1 MSNAFRSLLTA
12 KIGQTKTAWK
22 ADQKFAQFMMIQ
34 ESTMKSSQSPYML
47 VQSVKAPGA
56 PWLETIENVPDE
68 EDLAFGVSRISGFPK
83 DASFSMSDDYPKDVG
98 LADVFKNVSALLVVS
113 DRLRQCLESLPGAL
127 FDNEVLPVKIVNH
140 KKRAEKAPY
149 FIIHQINHPP
159 CLDEKKT
166 QGTRMPINPKK
177 FQFVTAMV
185 LDEKKIDTKK
195 MLFRVD
201 QFPDVPI
208 IRRDLAEK
216 LKAEKFTG
224 LEFREIEGFN
234 FLLA

>member
-1 MSNAFRSLLTA
+1 MR
-12 KIGQTKTAWK
+12 
-22 ADQKFAQFMMIQ
+22 
-34 ESTMKSSQSPYML
+34 
-47 VQSVKAPGA
+47 SVKVPGA

-68 EDLAFGVSRISGFPK
+68 EDLAFGVSRVHGFPK
-83 DASFSMSDDYPKDVG
+83 NASFSMSDDYPKDVG
-98 LADVFKNVSALLVVS
+98 LADAFKNVSSLLVVS
-113 DRLRQCLESLPGAL
+113 ERLRQELESVPGAL
-127 FDNEVLPVKIVNH
+127 FENEVLPIKIFNH

-149 FIIHQINHPP
+149 FIVHQVNHPI

-166 QGTRMPINPKK
+166 QGTRMAIDPKK

-195 MLFRVD
+195 MLFRVA
-201 QFPDVPI
+201 QFPDVPL

-216 LKAEKFTG
+216 LSTGKFTG
-224 LEFREIEGFN
+224 LEFHEIEGFN